1 MKHFYVYYS
10 YEEYG
15 RGYIGKRECICT
27 PEEDIKYFGS
37 FGDKTFKPTQKII
50 LEIFDNKEQA
60 LEAEILLH
68 KFYNVK
74 DNPHFANR
82 ANQSSSRAY
91 KSFKISDDD
100 YCKNFKKA
108 VKESRSYSQVIKKLN
123 LKINGSSLN
132 RVKDYIKLLNL
143 ETSHFTTSSWNSG
156 KINDDDLKIWHCKNE
171 YKITS
176 PNNQTYI
183 TINLKKFCNENNLC
197 RNEMKKII
205 DNKIKQHRGWTI
217 YKL

>member
-15 RGYIGKRECICT
+15 RGYIGKRECWCL

-50 LEIFDNKEQA
+50 LEIFDSKEQA
-60 LEAEILLH
+60 LEAEISLH

-74 DNPHFANR
+74 DNPHFANK

-123 LKINGSSLN
+123 LKVNGSSLN

-156 KINDDDLKIWHCKNE
+156 KINDNDLKIWHCKNE
-171 YKITS
+171 YKIIS
-176 PNNQTYI
+176 PNNQTFI

>member
-1 MKHFYVYYS
+1 MKYFYVYYS

-37 FGDKTFKPTQKII
+37 FKDKTFKPTQKII
-50 LEIFDNKEQA
+50 LETFDSKKEA

-91 KSFKISDDD
+91 KSFKISDDS
-100 YCKNFKKA
+100 YCKNFKKV

-143 ETSHFTTSSWNSG
+143 ETSHFTTSNWNSG
-156 KINDDDLKIWHCKNE
+156 KINDEDLKIWHCKNK
-171 YKITS
+171 YKIIS
-176 PNNQTYI
+176 PNNQTFI
-183 TINLKKFCNENNLC
+183 VINLKKFCIENNLC
-197 RNEMKKII
+197 RNEMKKVI
-205 DNKIKQHRGWTI
+205 DTKIKQHRGWAI
-217 YKL
+217 HKL